1 MREEKQETKRGSGE
15 ARKSENEG
23 GRWGGREG
31 GKEGGP
37 DVSGSRMWGAL
48 ISIAGTALAPT
59 LSSVIRGKGQSQNVG
74 LGGSLEGLEPVGTC
88 ESNPA
93 IVSVSVPH
101 CPYLESSTVYP
112 GLF

>member
-1 MREEKQETKRGSGE
+1 MRGGKQETKRGSGE

-23 GRWGGREG
+23 AREVGREGGREG

-37 DVSGSRMWGAL
+37 DVSGSQMWGAL

-59 LSSVIRGKGQSQNVG
+59 LSSVIRGKGQSQNEG

-88 ESNPA
+88 
-93 IVSVSVPH
+93 
-101 CPYLESSTVYP
+101 
-112 GLF
+112 